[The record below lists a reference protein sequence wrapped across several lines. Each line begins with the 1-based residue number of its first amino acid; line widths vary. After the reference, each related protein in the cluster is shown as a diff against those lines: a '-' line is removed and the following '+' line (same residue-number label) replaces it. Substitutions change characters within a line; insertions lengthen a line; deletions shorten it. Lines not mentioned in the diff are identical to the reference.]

1 MPNKRNNVNKQPIE
15 WKIAS
20 PTFNKLMIKGYTQ
33 ARQTVTRKQRL
44 DFSLK
49 KTYKCSTGTPK

>member
-49 KTYKCSTGTPK
+49 KT

>member
-33 ARQTVTRKQRL
+33 ARQTVTRKQIIW
-44 DFSLK
+44 SK
-49 KTYKCSTGTPK
+49 KKSKTYVGILF